1 MFNVKEVTLT
11 LIQGQSD
18 YAACAG
24 TYKKLSV
31 ALVRGKPVYHKTTGH
46 ARIIF
51 SDGGRWV
58 ITAAHYIYVILN
70 GATGGFYGSQQSIDL
85 EPCKEGVWKGR
96 YTVKCT

>member
-1 MFNVKEVTLT
+1 MFKVKEVTLT
-11 LIQGQSD
+11 LRHGQSD

-31 ALVRGKPVYHKTTGH
+31 GLVRGKPVYHKSAGH

-58 ITAAHYIYVILN
+58 ITAAHYIFVILN
-70 GATGGFYGSQQSIDL
+70 GATGGFYGSQHSTAL
-85 EPCKEGVWKGR
+85 EPCDAPVWEAR
-96 YTVKCT
+96 YSVKCT